1 MLNPMKR
8 LAKRVLDDAVAPL
21 CGYIVQRIPVTTVLR
36 ELERRTAQEC
46 AAYAEARMPSA
57 LQFSR
62 RKDLWDY
69 AAGKAP
75 ASGIVAEFGVWKGQS
90 INHIAKR
97 VSPATVYGFDSF
109 EGLREDWAG
118 WTEAKGTFSL
128 GGRLPRVAPNVKLV
142 KGWFDQ
148 TIPAFLQG
156 TESEFSL
163 VHMDS
168 DTYESTK
175 TVLDLI
181 GPRIAVG
188 TVVIFDEY
196 FGYRGWRIGE
206 YRAWQEYVQLRGIRY
221 EYLAFSTQ
229 AVAIRVAGK

>member
-1 MLNPMKR
+1 
-8 LAKRVLDDAVAPL
+8 
-21 CGYIVQRIPVTTVLR
+21 
-36 ELERRTAQEC
+36 
-46 AAYAEARMPSA
+46 MPSA

-156 TESEFSL
+156 TESAFSL